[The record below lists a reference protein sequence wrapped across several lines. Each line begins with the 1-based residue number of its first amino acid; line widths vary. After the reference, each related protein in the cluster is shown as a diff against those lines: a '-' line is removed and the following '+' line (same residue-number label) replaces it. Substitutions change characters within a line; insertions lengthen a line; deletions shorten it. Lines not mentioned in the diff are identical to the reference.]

1 MFYQIH
7 YNIKNFKINKL
18 YKLQPKRV
26 NFLPDFFSP
35 TFSVQRFKNVYFLL
49 KIGFFSTLNVVLYL
63 HKIHNMI
70 GVDFMPHIEC
80 VKNNGKPY
88 LRLAESR
95 YVKDMDR
102 QKKFVLKNLVPLSK
116 FDDGKPDF
124 LKRFREKFK
133 NGEIDFDG
141 ITYYSNLPTKRSFE
155 INNEM
160 NYIELKNIG
169 FLFLQSIYNSLG
181 ITEFLNRIKSNSK
194 IEYDLNGLT
203 KLLVFERIL
212 DPQSKKKTFENKNK
226 FLFSIVDSNDINQ
239 IYRALDVLSKNSKKI
254 QNRIN
259 TKIKNSSIGRNTS
272 LTYYDVTN
280 YFFEAMYGDED
291 IYELDE
297 NNEIVKDENGE
308 PIIARKGFRKKGVSK
323 ENSKGPIIQMGLFID
338 NNGIPVSHKLFPG
351 NTQDKSTFKDV
362 LENDVDEMNLGKI
375 ITVADNG
382 MNTQENK
389 YLIVEK
395 GNGYIVSKS
404 VKKSWKSQRDWAL
417 EDKDY
422 TYIKNDSDEVVFKY
436 KSRINEITLI
446 YTNNDGTKSEKIIKE
461 KEIIYWSKKHYEK
474 ELNQNKKFIEYLE
487 SCKENPDKLKDKQR
501 KSQEYIK
508 VLDIDKKTG
517 EVIKTDKLI
526 VFLDEKLEKYK
537 ETLGYY
543 SIVTSEINEDDKEII
558 NRHHGLSRIEDSF
571 RIIKSD
577 LEGRPIYVWTE
588 EHIKAHFLICFIAL
602 TIIRIIQYKIL
613 KYENKSTLNVDG
625 WEQGITA
632 DKIKQALNNFK
643 ACSDKNGTCLIST
656 PDIQIEK
663 IIKSLGI
670 EMPNLTTIDKIDKFK
685 NQLNKDI
692 FM

>member
-1 MFYQIH
+1 
-7 YNIKNFKINKL
+7 
-18 YKLQPKRV
+18 
-26 NFLPDFFSP
+26 
-35 TFSVQRFKNVYFLL
+35 
-49 KIGFFSTLNVVLYL
+49 
-63 HKIHNMI
+63 
-70 GVDFMPHIEC
+70 MPHIEC

-95 YVKDMDR
+95 YVKDIGR
-102 QKKFVLKNLVPLSK
+102 QKKFVLKNLGPLSK

-141 ITYYSNLPTKRSFE
+141 ITYYSNLPTKRVFE
-155 INNEM
+155 IDNEM

-181 ITEFLNRIKSNSK
+181 IYDLLREIKSNSK
-194 IEYDLNGLT
+194 LEYDLNGLT
-203 KLLVFERIL
+203 KLLVFGRIL
-212 DPQSKKKTFENKNK
+212 DPTSKRKTFENRDK
-226 FLFSIVDSNDINQ
+226 FLFQVVDSNDINQ
-239 IYRALDVLSKNSKKI
+239 IYRALDVLSENSKKI
-254 QNRIN
+254 QNRMN

-280 YFFEAMYGDED
+280 YFFETMYGDDD
-291 IYELDE
+291 IYQLDE
-297 NNEIVKDENGE
+297 NNEIIKDEKGK
-308 PIIARKGFRKKGVSK
+308 PIMVKKGFRKKGVSK
-323 ENSKGPIIQMGLFID
+323 ENSKGPIVQMGLFID

-351 NTQDKSTFKDV
+351 NTQDKTTFKNV
-362 LENDVDEMNLGKI
+362 LENDVDEMDLGRI
-375 ITVADNG
+375 VVVADNG

-389 YLIVEK
+389 YLIVDK

-404 VKKSWKSQRDWAL
+404 VKRSWKSQRDWAL
-417 EDKDY
+417 SDEDY
-422 TYIKNDSDEVVFKY
+422 TYIRNASNEVVFKY

-446 YTNNDGTKSEKIIKE
+446 YKNEDGKKSKKTVKE

-474 ELNQNKKFIEYLE
+474 ELHQNQKFIEYLE
-487 SCKENPDKLKDKQR
+487 SCKENPDKLKDRQR
-501 KSQEYIK
+501 KSREYIK
-508 VLDIDKKTG
+508 VLDIDKDTG
-517 EVIKTDKLI
+517 EVIKTNKI
-526 VFLDEKLEKYK
+526 VVFLDQKLEKYK

-543 SIVTSEINEDDKEII
+543 SIVTSEIEDNDKEII
-558 NRHHGLSRIEDSF
+558 NRYHGLSRIEDSF

-602 TIIRIIQYKIL
+602 TIIRIIQYQLL

-670 EMPNLTTIDKIDKFK
+670 EMPDLTTIDKIDKFK
-685 NQLNKDI
+685 NQLNKDL

>member
-1 MFYQIH
+1 
-7 YNIKNFKINKL
+7 
-18 YKLQPKRV
+18 
-26 NFLPDFFSP
+26 
-35 TFSVQRFKNVYFLL
+35 
-49 KIGFFSTLNVVLYL
+49 
-63 HKIHNMI
+63 
-70 GVDFMPHIEC
+70 MPHIEC

-95 YVKDMDR
+95 YVKDIGR
-102 QKKFVLKNLVPLSK
+102 QKKFVIKNLGPLSK

-141 ITYYSNLPTKRSFE
+141 ITYYSNLPTKRTFE
-155 INNEM
+155 IDNEM

-181 ITEFLNRIKSNSK
+181 ITDFLNRIKSDSK

-212 DPQSKKKTFENKNK
+212 DPQSKKKTFENRNK
-226 FLFSIVDSNDINQ
+226 YLFDVVNSDDINQ
-239 IYRALDVLSKNSKKI
+239 IYRTLDVLSENSKKI
-254 QNRIN
+254 QNRMN

-280 YFFEAMYGDED
+280 YFFETMYGDD
-291 IYELDE
+291 DVYELDE
-297 NNEIVKDENGE
+297 NNEIIKGENGN
-308 PIIARKGFRKKGVSK
+308 PVIVKKGFRKKGVSK
-323 ENSKGPIIQMGLFID
+323 ENSKGPIVQMGLFID

-351 NTQDKSTFKDV
+351 NTQDKTTFKNV
-362 LENDVDEMNLGKI
+362 LENDVDEMDLGRI

-417 EDKDY
+417 ENNGY
-422 TYIKNDSDEVVFKY
+422 TEIRNSSGEVVFKY
-436 KSRINEITLI
+436 KSRINEITI
-446 YTNNDGTKSEKIIKE
+446 TYKNQDSTKSTKVVKE

-501 KSQEYIK
+501 KSQEFIK
-508 VLDIDKKTG
+508 TVDVDKETG
-517 EVIKTDKLI
+517 EIIHPEKVI
-526 VFLDEKLEKYK
+526 VFLDKKLEKYK
-537 ETLGYY
+537 ETMGFY
-543 SIVTSEINEDDKEII
+543 SIVTSETNEDDKEII
-558 NRHHGLSRIEDSF
+558 NRYHGLSRIEDSF

-602 TIIRIIQYKIL
+602 TIIRIIQYKII

>member
-1 MFYQIH
+1 
-7 YNIKNFKINKL
+7 
-18 YKLQPKRV
+18 
-26 NFLPDFFSP
+26 
-35 TFSVQRFKNVYFLL
+35 
-49 KIGFFSTLNVVLYL
+49 
-63 HKIHNMI
+63 
-70 GVDFMPHIEC
+70 MPHIEC

-95 YVKDMDR
+95 YVKDIGR
-102 QKKFVLKNLVPLSK
+102 QKKFVIKNLGPLSK

-124 LKRFREKFK
+124 LKRLREKFK

-141 ITYYSNLPTKRSFE
+141 ITYYSNLPTKRTFE
-155 INNEM
+155 IDNDK

-169 FLFLQSIYNSLG
+169 YLFLQSIYNSLG
-181 ITEFLNRIKSNSK
+181 ITEFLNRIKSDSK

-212 DPQSKKKTFENKNK
+212 DPQSKKKTFENKDK
-226 FLFSIVDSNDINQ
+226 FLFPIVDSNDINQ
-239 IYRALDVLSKNSKKI
+239 IYRTLDVLSENSKKI
-254 QNRIN
+254 QNRMN

-280 YFFEAMYGDED
+280 YFFETMYGDED
-291 IYELDE
+291 VYELDE
-297 NNEIVKDENGE
+297 NNEIVKDEKGN
-308 PIIARKGFRKKGVSK
+308 PIIVKKGFRKKGVSK
-323 ENSKGPIIQMGLFID
+323 ENSKGPIVQMGLFID
-338 NNGIPVSHKLFPG
+338 NNGIPVSHKLFSG
-351 NTQDKSTFKDV
+351 NTQDKTTFKNV
-362 LENDVDEMNLGKI
+362 LENDVDEMDLGRI

-389 YLIVEK
+389 YIITEK
-395 GNGYIVSKS
+395 ENGYIVSKS
-404 VKKSWKSQRDWAL
+404 VKKSWSKLSDWAL

-422 TYIKNDSDEVVFKY
+422 TYVRNNSNEVVFKY
-436 KSRINEITLI
+436 KSKINEITLT
-446 YTNNDGTKSEKIIKE
+446 YKNEDGTKSTKTVKE

-474 ELNQNKKFIEYLE
+474 ELNQNKRFIEYLE

-501 KSQEYIK
+501 KSQEFIK
-508 VLDIDKKTG
+508 TVDVDKETG
-517 EVIKTDKLI
+517 EIIHPEKVI
-526 VFLDEKLEKYK
+526 VFLDKKLEKYK
-537 ETLGYY
+537 ETMGFY
-543 SIVTSEINEDDKEII
+543 SIVTSEIEEDDKEII
-558 NRHHGLSRIEDSF
+558 NRYHGLSRIEDSF

-625 WEQGITA
+625 WKQGITA
-632 DKIKQALNNFK
+632 EKIKQALNNFK

-656 PDIQIEK
+656 PDIQIEQ
-663 IIKSLGI
+663 IVKSLEI
-670 EMPNLTTIDKIDKFK
+670 EMPDLRTIDKIDKFK
-685 NQLNKDI
+685 NILNKDI

>member
-1 MFYQIH
+1 
-7 YNIKNFKINKL
+7 
-18 YKLQPKRV
+18 
-26 NFLPDFFSP
+26 
-35 TFSVQRFKNVYFLL
+35 
-49 KIGFFSTLNVVLYL
+49 
-63 HKIHNMI
+63 
-70 GVDFMPHIEC
+70 MPHIEC

-95 YVKDMDR
+95 YVKDIGR
-102 QKKFVLKNLVPLSK
+102 QKKFVLKNLGPLSK

-141 ITYYSNLPTKRSFE
+141 ITYYSNLPTKKAFE
-155 INNEM
+155 IDNEM

-181 ITEFLNRIKSNSK
+181 IYDLLREIKSNSRL
-194 IEYDLNGLT
+194 EYDLNGLT

-212 DPQSKKKTFENKNK
+212 DPQSKKKTFENKDK
-226 FLFSIVDSNDINQ
+226 FLFQVADSNDINQ
-239 IYRALDVLSKNSKKI
+239 IYRTLDVLSENSKKI
-254 QNRIN
+254 QNRMN

-280 YFFEAMYGDED
+280 YFFETMYGDD
-291 IYELDE
+291 DTYELDE
-297 NNEIVKDENGE
+297 NNEIIKDENGE
-308 PIIARKGFRKKGVSK
+308 PIIVKKGFRKKGVSK
-323 ENSKGPIIQMGLFID
+323 ENSKGPIVQMGLFID

-351 NTQDKSTFKDV
+351 NTQDKTTFKNV
-362 LENDVDEMNLGKI
+362 LENDVDEMDLGKI
-375 ITVADNG
+375 IVVADNG

-389 YLIVEK
+389 YLIVDK

-417 EDKDY
+417 SEDNY
-422 TYIKNDSDEVVFKY
+422 TYIRNASNEVVFKY
-436 KSRINEITLI
+436 KSRINEITLT
-446 YTNNDGTKSEKIIKE
+446 YKNEDGTKSKKTVKE

-474 ELNQNKKFIEYLE
+474 ELHQNQKFIEYLE

-543 SIVTSEINEDDKEII
+543 SIVTSEIGDDDKEII
-558 NRHHGLSRIEDSF
+558 NRYHGLSRIEDSF

-602 TIIRIIQYKIL
+602 TIVRIIQYKIL

-625 WEQGITA
+625 WEQGVTA
-632 DKIKQALNNFK
+632 EKIKQALNNFK

-663 IIKSLGI
+663 IVKSLGM
-670 EMPNLTTIDKIDKFK
+670 EMPDLTTIDKIDKFK
-685 NQLNKDI
+685 NQLNRDI